1 MGKLD
6 GRVAIVTG
14 SGRGIGREIVRKL
27 AADGARVVVNDIDE
41 APAAET
47 VALLQDLGTEAIA
60 CVGDVAAPDFGAR
73 IVRQTLEHFGDLHII
88 VNNAGYIWNTTIQK
102 TSDEQWY
109 AMLDVHATAPFLL
122 LRAAAEHIRTAAK
135 TEAAQGRAVMRKV
148 VNVTSVSGVYGAA
161 TQLAYAAAKTA
172 LIGLTRTLCKEWGRY
187 NVTVNAVG
195 FGYIETRLTQA
206 WGQDKPTID
215 VGGRALNVGLTPEQI
230 EEMCRLIP
238 LGRGGTA
245 EEAAGAVYLLCLPE
259 SDFISGQILI
269 AAGGLTI

>member
-27 AADGARVVVNDIDE
+27 AADGARIVVNDIDE
-41 APAAET
+41 APASET
-47 VALLQDLGTEAIA
+47 VALLRDMGSEAIA
-60 CVGDVAAPDFGAR
+60 CVGDVAAPDFGER
-73 IVRQTLEHFGDLHII
+73 IVRQTLGHFGDLHII

-102 TSDEQWY
+102 TTDEQWY
-109 AMLDVHATAPFLL
+109 AMLDVHATGPFRL
-122 LRAAAEHIRTAAK
+122 LRAAAEHIRSAAK
-135 TEAAQGRAVMRKV
+135 SEAAQGRPVMRKV

-161 TQLAYAAAKTA
+161 TQLSYAAAKTA

-206 WGQDKPTID
+206 WGERKPTID
-215 VGGRALNVGLTPEQI
+215 VGGRALNVGLAPELI
-230 EEMCRLIP
+230 EEMRRLIP

-245 EEAAGAVYLLCLPE
+245 AEAAGAVYLLCLPE

-269 AAGGLTI
+269 ASGGLTI